1 MDLSSVL
8 MCQPAPDRKRILAAY
23 ITDVPTDAVRA
34 LATVMFLRFLPE
46 PMPEEP
52 DRINMKCGLFY
63 IKMIR
68 CAEWRCND
76 AQKKPE
82 NISYK

>member
-1 MDLSSVL
+1 MDKATGTVSCAVKNFSPNVSGRRVTFLICGGIMVLSSV
-8 MCQPAPDRKRILAAY
+8 
-23 ITDVPTDAVRA
+23 
-34 LATVMFLRFLPE
+34 

-52 DRINMKCGLFY
+52 DRINVKYGLFMTE
-63 IKMIR
+63 MIR